1 MMKQIKIQ
9 DLLPL
14 LKPGFVAMDRN
25 GEWFWY
31 NKKPHANT
39 VYWSAARVTNSVS
52 MELSGFDIAPYDG
65 DWKDSLMECG
75 K

>member
-1 MMKQIKIQ
+1 MIKIE

-14 LKPGFVAMDRN
+14 LKKGYVAMNKN
-25 GEWFWY
+25 GDWWWSLSEPVV
-31 NKKPHANT
+31 KKES
-39 VYWSAARVTNSVS
+39 WS
-52 MELSGFDIAPYDG
+52 MENPVWVGYIIDIAPYDG

>member
-1 MMKQIKIQ
+1 MSQIKIQ

-14 LKPGFVAMDRN
+14 LNPGRVAMDEN
-25 GEWFWY
+25 GRWWWFEPAS
-31 NKKPHANT
+31 NGSVFDLLLVK
-39 VYWSAARVTNSVS
+39 SAC
-52 MELSGFDIAPYDG
+52 LSSAFDIAPYDG